1 MKDYTIKITIVKK
14 DLQVLKN
21 ALKSYNGDK
30 DITSDLLRLI
40 KYQEKTQNEKSNKI
54 ETSC

>member
-1 MKDYTIKITIVKK
+1 MKDYTIKITILKK
-14 DLQVLKN
+14 DLQVIKN

-40 KYQEKTQNEKSNKI
+40 KYQERNQNEKSNKI
-54 ETSC
+54 KTAC

>member
-1 MKDYTIKITIVKK
+1 MKNYTINITMTPKE
-14 DLQVLKN
+14 LQVLKN

-40 KYQEKTQNEKSNKI
+40 KYQESTQNEKSNKI
-54 ETSC
+54 V